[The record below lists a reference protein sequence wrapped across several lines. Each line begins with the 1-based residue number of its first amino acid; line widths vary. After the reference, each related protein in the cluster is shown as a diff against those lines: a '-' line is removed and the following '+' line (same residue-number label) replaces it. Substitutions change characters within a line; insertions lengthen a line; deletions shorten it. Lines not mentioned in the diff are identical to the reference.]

1 MFMPDGSASCAYVYP
16 VSVNGRKGGYY
27 DPYANDQDWGLY
39 FMLRYK
45 NKIYTSGIGPQYI
58 ALPIDF
64 AKIVKIRQISIKNFF
79 KSIDIK
85 KSIVHN

>member
-1 MFMPDGSASCAYVYP
+1 MRKEKQGASSLLFADHRRR
-16 VSVNGRKGGYY
+16 SG
-27 DPYANDQDWGLY
+27 
-39 FMLRYK
+39 LRYK